1 MKVVVRAVW
10 MLVHLRGLRILP
22 QPKANTMKKALILL
36 ALWASFAVIAYS
48 QSTPP
53 QTWTELDGSPRVTA
67 PTTIVWP
74 NGSLTV
80 SGKKITVS
88 GTGGSG
94 CTPPGTLS
102 RVLYDDGAGGCTS
115 TSGLTA
121 TATTITIVNGVT
133 ATFSRAGVLYTGTVT
148 TDNSSVQTMLL
159 QGDRATVAS
168 NDEAYVTYRLSNAAG
183 TQTEV
188 ARMTWAIPTATAA
201 AENGRLDFSVMTAGA
216 LAKELQLAGD
226 DLSPSVSDGL
236 ALGTVSL
243 PWSDIFLAT
252 GAVIDFA
259 NNDSRIT
266 HSSGVLTISAGD
278 LRVTTAG
285 TNAASVATLNGTQ
298 SFQNKTITNSNNVLG
313 GVTMTLG
320 SDADGDTYYR
330 ASNVLTRLPK
340 GTAGQV
346 LTMNAGATAPE
357 WAAGGGSSG
366 LTVGTT
372 TVTSGTGGRLFYET
386 AGNVLGEVSGA
397 TSNGTAVTFTSGNLI
412 ATSAAL
418 TTPAITTSQTTTR
431 DAIGA
436 TSTDGIILT
445 NTTAAAA
452 GAQQYSPRLR
462 LHGSGWKTTATAA
475 ARDVDWIQEVQPI
488 QGTTA
493 PTANLTFSAQIN
505 GGGYT
510 PVFTMT
516 SGNVFGTEGSG
527 TSSPSFG
534 SINNSTYA
542 LRSGLKVISDDTYIT
557 SNGSNY
563 FRFAGGGGFR
573 LRNDMYLGF
582 SLDSN
587 LNLPDTL
594 MTRGGVA
601 IFRLGNTDAAS
612 PVGYTISSQSVVAG
626 TTNTAGATRTEI
638 ASLGTSQGTPGRYH
652 IQTGAMIA
660 ASGSTQQTAV
670 DRLILGATKVLTNN
684 TVTTVVNVTDA
695 SNTVAAGFVE
705 YAVEVFDGTDLQVET
720 GSFTYQ
726 VTNKG
731 GTIANNTIT
740 FAGASGVGVTS
751 NYPKN
756 TTTSGTL
763 AVTWAI
769 SAANPALLSV
779 NANSSLT
786 PSTGYPRVT
795 YTIRNLTQQAVAPQ

>member
-1 MKVVVRAVW
+1 

-53 QTWTELDGSPRVTA
+53 QTWMELDGSPRVTA

-88 GTGGSG
+88 GTGGGG

-148 TDNSSVQTMLL
+148 TDAGSVQTMLL

-298 SFQNKTITNSNNVLG
+298 SFQSKTITNSNNVLG

-330 ASNVLTRLPK
+330 ASNVLTRLAK

-357 WAAGGGSSG
+357 WAA
-366 LTVGTT
+366 
-372 TVTSGTGGRLFYET
+372 
-386 AGNVLGEVSGA
+386 
-397 TSNGTAVTFTSGNLI
+397 
-412 ATSAAL
+412 
-418 TTPAITTSQTTTR
+418 
-431 DAIGA
+431 
-436 TSTDGIILT
+436 
-445 NTTAAAA
+445 
-452 GAQQYSPRLR
+452 
-462 LHGSGWKTTATAA
+462 
-475 ARDVDWIQEVQPI
+475 
-488 QGTTA
+488 
-493 PTANLTFSAQIN
+493 
-505 GGGYT
+505 
-510 PVFTMT
+510 
-516 SGNVFGTEGSG
+516 
-527 TSSPSFG
+527 
-534 SINNSTYA
+534 
-542 LRSGLKVISDDTYIT
+542 
-557 SNGSNY
+557 
-563 FRFAGGGGFR
+563 AGGGG
-573 LRNDMYLGF
+573 
-582 SLDSN
+582 
-587 LNLPDTL
+587 
-594 MTRGGVA
+594 
-601 IFRLGNTDAAS
+601 
-612 PVGYTISSQSVVAG
+612 
-626 TTNTAGATRTEI
+626 
-638 ASLGTSQGTPGRYH
+638 GTPGGSTTQLQYNNAGSFGG
-652 IQTGAMIA
+652 ITGATTNGTFVTLTTPVIGAATGTSLTLTGNMQVGIA
-660 ASGSTQQTAV
+660 ALYKFGGFNTLSYTDGVGPKFTDGNTSADLIFDVQSLTAN
-670 DRLILGATKVLTNN
+670 R
-684 TVTTVVNVTDA
+684 TVTWPNA
-695 SNTVAAGFVE
+695 SGTVAFTSGVPAAANPSASVGLA
-705 YAVEVFDGTDLQVET
+705 AVNGSASTFLRSDGAPALDQ
-720 GSFTYQ
+720 G
-726 VTNKG
+726 
-731 GTIANNTIT
+731 IAPTWTAAHAFSNTIT
-740 FAGASGVGVTS
+740 QTSASATAFESGPNGGTNPVFRLVNSTASAATGLSITGRAAGAGVDLTVITSSATESLNVVTVGTGSKINHVNVGNVTTQISRTEFKVASNNIVGWTSGFTDATAALDTGFERKAAAHVRINNGSTGAGSLVIGTSTVGSIGTSGVGVLAIA
-751 NYPKN
+751 N
-756 TTTSGTL
+756 GTAPSSSPADTAQL
-763 AVTWAI
+763 YTADINATAG
-769 SAANPALLSV
+769 SA
-779 NANSSLT
+779 
-786 PSTGYPRVT
+786 GFH
-795 YTIRNLTQQAVAPQ
+795 IRNEINTAALIMPGVRYKTDTGDPSDVFEGMMLINTFDNTFKVYAEGAWRTITTW